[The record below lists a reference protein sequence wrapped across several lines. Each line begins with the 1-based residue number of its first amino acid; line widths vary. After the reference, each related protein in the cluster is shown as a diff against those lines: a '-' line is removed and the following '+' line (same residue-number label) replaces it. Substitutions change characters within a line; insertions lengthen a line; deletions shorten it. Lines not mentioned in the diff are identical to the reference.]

1 MARKDITFSVLVP
14 VYNVEKYLEE
24 CVESVLAQTY
34 TNYELILVN
43 DGSTDRSGEI
53 CDRYAAQYEN
63 IYAFH
68 KTNVGQ
74 LHTRKY
80 ALDRAKGDYCV
91 FLDSDDYLDP
101 TMLERMQKTIIDT
114 DCDCIIFG
122 FRRVYEGETY
132 GVETDSSNRVV
143 TDKRELY
150 RTCFSSVAYNS
161 VCRKVVKTSLLQGL
175 NYDTYY
181 HIKHGEDLLQ
191 SLDVLRQCNRVAF
204 LKDVLYNYR
213 YNPASVTSVLKLEDF
228 TVDNTVREIVLDF
241 LREQNVFTQQD
252 FEAYRGYCISLLI
265 NKICVLA
272 GYPIEKKKK
281 IALFDNIKNSAYY
294 IDFLQKGE
302 YDMSRVGKKY
312 WLYRLFTGGHYTLL
326 VWAVQGMAWIKKVIF
341 RR

>member
-68 KTNVGQ
+68 KANVGQ

-101 TMLERMQKTIIDT
+101 NMLERVYQAIVDT
-114 DCDCIIFG
+114 DCLCVIFG
-122 FRRVYEGETY
+122 FRRVYKGKVYAE
-132 GVETDSSNRVV
+132 VTDAQNRVIS
-143 TDKRELY
+143 DKRELY
-150 RTCFSSVAYNS
+150 RTCLFSSVYNA
-161 VCRKVVKTSLLQGL
+161 VWRKVVKTSLLQEL
-175 NYDTYY
+175 NYDNYY

-191 SLDVLRQCNRVAF
+191 SLDILRLCDRIAF

-213 YNPASVTSVLKLEDF
+213 YNPASVTNVLKFEDF
-228 TVDNTVREIVLDF
+228 TVDNTVREATLSF
-241 LREQNVFTQQD
+241 LKEQNVFTHRD
-252 FEAYRGYCISLLI
+252 FEDYRGYCIRLMAE
-265 NKICVLA
+265 KIYILCR
-272 GYPIEKKKK
+272 YPIERTKKV
-281 IALFDNIKNSAYY
+281 ALLDNLKESVYY
-294 IDFLQKGE
+294 TDFLQKGA
-302 YDMSRVGKKY
+302 YNYKRVGKHL
-312 WLYRLFTGGHYTLL
+312 WLYQLFVCGWYTLL
-326 VWAVQGMAWIKKVIF
+326 IIAVLGMERVKKIKA
-341 RR
+341 